1 MRQTLAASAIW
12 LRTTSMDIYVLVV
25 NGPST
30 TKLPAHLTLEIIST
44 LHPTAIYLWMI
55 PKSPT

>member
-1 MRQTLAASAIW
+1 LAASAIW

-44 LHPTAIYLWMI
+44 LHPKAIYLWMI